1 MTIGVKKVARPRK
14 MSFSEGMYLLEIVKG
29 LGVTMGHM
37 LGNIVRQE
45 GIKTIEYPEVRRP
58 MPPRFRGRHR
68 LMKRENGS
76 TRCVA
81 CFCCPTA
88 CPAKCITIVAGESPD
103 QAVEKYPVRFDI
115 DMLRCVFCGL
125 CVEACPCDAIRMDTG
140 WFTPPDDS
148 REKLI
153 FTIDM
158 LLEK

>member
-1 MTIGVKKVARPRK
+1 MAIGVKKVARPRK
-14 MSFSEGMYLLEIVKG
+14 MSVPEAVYLLEIAKG
-29 LGVTMGHM
+29 LCLTVWH
-37 LGNIVRQE
+37 LLRNIFRQE
-45 GIKTIEYPEVRRP
+45 RIRTIEYPEVRRT

-68 LMKRENGS
+68 LMKRANGDP
-76 TRCVA
+76 RCVA

-103 QAVEKYPVRFDI
+103 PTVEKYPVRFDI

-125 CVEACPCDAIRMDTG
+125 CVEACPMDAIRMDTG
-140 WFTPPDDS
+140 WFTPPDGT

-153 FTIDM
+153 FTIDT

>member
-1 MTIGVKKVARPRK
+1 
-14 MSFSEGMYLLEIVKG
+14 
-29 LGVTMGHM
+29 
-37 LGNIVRQE
+37 
-45 GIKTIEYPEVRRP
+45 
-58 MPPRFRGRHR
+58 
-68 LMKRENGS
+68 MKRPDGS
-76 TRCVA
+76 PRCVA
-81 CFCCPTA
+81 CYCCATA

-103 QAVEKYPVRFDI
+103 PAVEKYPVRFDI

-140 WFTPPDDS
+140 WFTPPDDT

>member
-1 MTIGVKKVARPRK
+1 MAIGVTKVARPRR
-14 MSFSEGMYLLEIVKG
+14 MSFEESLYLVEIVKG
-29 LGVTMGHM
+29 LGVTIGHF
-37 LGNIVRQE
+37 LHNLSHNKEIP
-45 GIKTIEYPEVRRP
+45 TIEYPEVRRV

-68 LMKRENGS
+68 LMKRPDDS
-76 TRCVA
+76 PRCVA
-81 CFCCPTA
+81 CYCCATA

-103 QAVEKYPVRFDI
+103 PAVEKYPVRFDI
-115 DMLRCVFCGL
+115 DMLRCVFCGQ

-140 WFTPPDDS
+140 WYTSPEDT